1 MTSGADGRVVKP
13 IEKPSQTRVP
23 LWRNVVV
30 IKWATQLAVL
40 AFIIWLAYILIT
52 QATTNLQAT
61 GIPFSWDFLGEPL
74 GVKLSEGFNTDPES
88 GLEALAVGMVNMLRI
103 TWSGVIAATILG
115 TVIGVARLS
124 SNWIVSRIANSY
136 IEFFRNI
143 PLLVQIIF
151 WQALIIGI
159 LPNLTA
165 DMAGTRL
172 LFASPKG
179 IALPWFIPQAGR
191 WQYMV
196 LVIVGIAASR
206 WVYNRRID
214 LLEREGRDTH
224 AFAWSLATFG
234 LFLVGGWFVHPIAGV
249 LGWLFAALAWLA
261 ATIPVIAFQL
271 VLAAVGA
278 WLAVRYILGYLAGLR
293 SPAGMAKPTDD
304 DIFRLGLAAFLGI
317 AVVVFFVSGAGEA
330 TLLRLLGRSPTYQ
343 MNWGFEPLFDF
354 LASRFDFSGGP
365 PLRFSLPEVVVPTN
379 FPRYSAEAG
388 KALSP
393 GFVAVWL
400 GVTLYAAA
408 FIGEIVR
415 AGIMAVHRGQAEAAA
430 AVGLRRGQVLRL
442 VVLPQAF
449 RIILP
454 PLGSQYLNL
463 AKNTSLGIAVAYADI
478 VQVGQTIFNQ
488 EGQALPVFI
497 LWMGFYS
504 IVSLIL
510 SGVVNYYN
518 RKMALV
524 ER

>member
-1 MTSGADGRVVKP
+1 M
-13 IEKPSQTRVP
+13 
-23 LWRNVVV
+23 VV
-30 IKWATQLAVL
+30 IKWAAQLGVL
-40 AFIIWLAYILIT
+40 GLLIWAASIVIT
-52 QATTNLQAT
+52 QGTANLRAT

-74 GVKLSEGFNTDPES
+74 GVKLSEGFKTDPES

-151 WQALIIGI
+151 WQSLIITL
-159 LPNLTA
+159 LPDLTV
-165 DMAGTRL
+165 DMKGTGW

-179 IALPWFIPQAGR
+179 IAIPWFTPQAGR
-191 WQYMV
+191 WQYTV
-196 LVIVGIAASR
+196 LALAGVVAAR
-206 WVYNRRID
+206 WIYLRRIQ
-214 LLEREGRDTH
+214 LMEEEGRETN
-224 AFAWSLATFG
+224 AFAWSLATFA
-234 LFLVGGWFVHPIAGV
+234 LFVLVGWFAHPIAGV

-261 ATIPVIAFQL
+261 GTIPVLVFQ
-271 VLAAVGA
+271 VALALIGV
-278 WLAVRYILGYLAGLR
+278 WLSTRYIVRYLRKLR
-293 SPAGMAKPTDD
+293 SPAGMAKLSDD
-304 DIFRLGLAAFLGI
+304 DIFRLGLAAVIGI
-317 AVVVFFVSGAGEA
+317 GVLLFFVSGAGEA
-330 TLLRLLGRSPTYQ
+330 TISRALGRSLTFK
-343 MNWGFEPLFDF
+343 MNWGLEPLFDF
-354 LASRFDFSGGP
+354 LASRFDFSGGA
-365 PLRFSLPEVVVPTN
+365 PLRFSLPEVTVPTK
-379 FPRYSAEAG
+379 FPRYSPEVG

-393 GFVAVWL
+393 GFVSVWL

-430 AVGLRRGQVLRL
+430 AIGLRPAQSLRL

-449 RIILP
+449 RVILP

-488 EGQALPVFI
+488 EGQALAVFI

-504 IVSLIL
+504 LVSLIL

-518 RKMALV
+518 RKMTLV

>member
-1 MTSGADGRVVKP
+1 MVAP
-13 IEKPSQTRVP
+13 IKKPSQTRVP
-23 LWRNVVV
+23 LWRNVMV
-30 IKWATQLAVL
+30 IKWASQVGVL
-40 AFIIWLAYILIT
+40 AFLIWLAYILLT
-52 QATTNLQAT
+52 QATSNLKAT

-74 GVKLSEGFNTDPES
+74 GVLLSEGFNTGPET

-115 TVIGVARLS
+115 TIIGIARLS

-143 PLLVQIIF
+143 PLLVQILF
-151 WQALIIGI
+151 WQALMIGS
-159 LPNLTA
+159 LPTLTP
-165 DMAGTRL
+165 DMKGSGW

-179 IALPWFIPQAGR
+179 IAFPWFTPQAGR
-191 WQYMV
+191 WQYAV
-196 LVIVGIAASR
+196 LVIVGLVAAR
-206 WVYNRRID
+206 WVYRRRIE
-214 LLEREGRDTH
+214 LLEREGRETH
-224 AFAWSLATFG
+224 AFVWSLGTLG
-234 LFLVGGWFVHPIAGV
+234 LFLVAGWFAHPVAGV
-249 LGWLFAALAWLA
+249 LGWLFSALAWLA
-261 ATIPVIAFQL
+261 GTIPVIVFQL
-271 VLAAVGA
+271 ALAAAGV
-278 WLAVRYILGYLAGLR
+278 WLAGRYVLRYLGRFR
-293 SPAGMAKPTDD
+293 SPAGMVKPTDD
-304 DIFRLGLAAFLGI
+304 DIFRLALAAVLGI
-317 AVVVFFVSGAGEA
+317 GILLFFVSGAGEA
-330 TLLRLLGRSPTYQ
+330 TLSRALGRTPTYK

-354 LASRFDFSGGP
+354 LASRFDFSGGA
-365 PLRFSLPEVVVPTN
+365 PLRFSLPEVEVPTR
-379 FPRYSAEAG
+379 FARYSGEVG
-388 KALSP
+388 KALTP

-415 AGIMAVHRGQAEAAA
+415 AGIIAVHRGQAEAAA
-430 AVGLRRGQVLRL
+430 AVGLRRGQVLRF

-449 RIILP
+449 RIVLP

-488 EGQALPVFI
+488 EGQTLAVFI
-497 LWMGFYS
+497 IWMGFYS

-518 RKMALV
+518 RKMVLV